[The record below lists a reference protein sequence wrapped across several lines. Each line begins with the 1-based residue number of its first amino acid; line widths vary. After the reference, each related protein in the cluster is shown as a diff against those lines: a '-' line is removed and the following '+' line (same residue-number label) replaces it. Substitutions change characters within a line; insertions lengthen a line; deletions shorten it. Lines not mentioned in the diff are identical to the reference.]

1 MSDLAKVPR
10 YSDLISKSDSDFKND
25 ELNLLLNTPP
35 PNEWIK
41 KHPYIKNHN
50 YLPIDKI
57 EYLLRAIFGQYKVE
71 ITGQGHCFNGVWVT
85 VRVHYVN
92 PVTKEWMWH
101 DGIGSIELQVKKG
114 HSASDLANINNGALS
129 MAFPI
134 AKTLAVKDACD
145 MFGKL
150 FGSDLNR
157 ESSIDYFNTENPIDK
172 ETVESIFTSI
182 LASND
187 LEFVKQKG
195 NEIRMLLNKEQKD
208 AVRDRIT
215 KLSNEIQS

>member
-1 MSDLAKVPR
+1 MSDLVKVPR
-10 YSDLISKSDSDFKND
+10 YSDLISKSDSDYKND

-50 YLPIDKI
+50 YLPIDKV
-57 EYLLRAIFGQYKVE
+57 EYLLRAIFGQYKIE

-85 VRVHYVN
+85 VRVHYLN
-92 PVTKEWMWH
+92 PITKEWMWH
-101 DGIGSIELQVKKG
+101 DGIGSIELQVKSG
-114 HSASDLANINNGALS
+114 HSASDLANINKGALS

-134 AKTLAVKDACD
+134 AKTFAIKDACD

-157 ESSIDYFNTENPIDK
+157 DNSIDYFNAENPIDK
-172 ETVESIFTSI
+172 ETVETALSSI
-182 LASND
+182 LNSKD
-187 LEFVKQKG
+187 LVFVKDKANEFRLLMTEQQK
-195 NEIRMLLNKEQKD
+195 KQ
-208 AVRDRIT
+208 VRDHIASLT
-215 KLSNEIQS
+215 Q